1 MLGGAGVGVQVF
13 VMAAMGAAGVVA
25 GGPQCMADSQ
35 VTWDASEK
43 VRPLGSVWGEL
54 DS

>member
-13 VMAAMGAAGVVA
+13 AMAAMGAAGVVA
-25 GGPQCMADSQ
+25 GGPQCMADSL
-35 VTWDASEK
+35 VTWMLQKRSGLWALS
-43 VRPLGSVWGEL
+43 GEL